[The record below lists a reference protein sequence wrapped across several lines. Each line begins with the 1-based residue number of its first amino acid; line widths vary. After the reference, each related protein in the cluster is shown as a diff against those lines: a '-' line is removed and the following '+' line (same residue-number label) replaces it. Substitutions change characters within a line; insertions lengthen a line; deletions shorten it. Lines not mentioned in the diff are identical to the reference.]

1 MMPVKAKEVEKEVE
15 VKKKEKENPNVINNT
30 GNVKFTEA

>member
-1 MMPVKAKEVEKEVE
+1 MAKKEVEVKEVKVEKEVE
-15 VKKKEKENPNVINNT
+15 NENVINKT

>member
-1 MMPVKAKEVEKEVE
+1 MPVKAKEVEKEVE
-15 VKKKEKENPNVINNT
+15 VKKEEKENPNVINKT

>member
-1 MMPVKAKEVEKEVE
+1 MAKKDEEKEV
-15 VKKKEKENPNVINNT
+15 KKEPKEEKPENVINKT

>member
-1 MMPVKAKEVEKEVE
+1 MAKKEAEKKEVEKTDEVE
-15 VKKKEKENPNVINNT
+15 NEKNVINKT